1 MKISIEIFFYIIYNM
16 YIRYGDTM
24 KKMNKREK
32 LKLYRSYIQ
41 KALKL
46 LSYAV
51 IVVLIFLGIFFAYYF
66 VSLKMYEKNPTVN
79 IPRFGLYTIISPSM
93 EPAVKVYDVV
103 VDMNIFNQDDIKKG
117 DVITFISN
125 SSVSKGLTVTHRV
138 IDIITNED
146 GTKSYITK
154 GDNNQKTDQA
164 PVNFNDVLGRV
175 LFKIPQLGRV
185 QFLIADKFGW
195 ILIILLPALGVII
208 YDFIKLFKLLSF
220 NNKFMK
226 YGNINKKIETEIN
239 VDDLNQIRSGLAIV
253 KKFNK
258 RK

>member
-1 MKISIEIFFYIIYNM
+1 ME
-16 YIRYGDTM
+16 
-24 KKMNKREK
+24 KMNKRAKIK
-32 LKLYRSYIQ
+32 LFKRYIN

-51 IVVLIFLGIFFAYYF
+51 IVVLIFLGLFFAYYF

-93 EPAVKVYDVV
+93 EPAIKVYDVV
-103 VDMNIFNQDDIKKG
+103 VDMNVFEEKDIKKG
-117 DVITFISN
+117 DVITFISS

-138 IDIITNED
+138 IEVVKNED
-146 GTKSYITK
+146 GSLAYITK

-164 PVNFNDVLGRV
+164 PVKHKDVLGKV

-195 ILIILLPALGVII
+195 IMIILLPALGVII
-208 YDFIKLFKLLSF
+208 YDFIKLFKVLTF
-220 NNKFMK
+220 NNKLMRFSSL
-226 YGNINKKIETEIN
+226 NKKIETEIT
-239 VDDLNQIRSGLAIV
+239 VDDLNQLRSGMSIV
-253 KKFNK
+253 KKYNK
-258 RK
+258 NR